1 MFVEIRPL
9 VRGFFVQK
17 MVIVITSYANVII
30 SQHTARS
37 LIDCVELIEEFEEG
51 YCQVVLV
58 FDADFGVSLFVRSA
72 NVTLD
77 QVKELFKL

>member
-37 LIDCVELIEEFEEG
+37 LLDCLELIEESTG
-51 YCQVVLV
+51 YYQVLLILH
-58 FDADFGVSLFVRSA
+58 ADFGVSLLVSE
-72 NVTLD
+72 
-77 QVKELFKL
+77 ELLSIE